1 MHYTRNNTCIHANHI
16 REYQSQLWNNFS
28 SLRTLQ
34 RSLIQTANLCNTVHG
49 AIFIPK
55 IYKSRSRDRRKN
67 QSTAQ
72 FPEHINQTAA
82 NQSNDPLFPR
92 RFRKSDIRFCRNV
105 TKLDSSFP
113 TKGHNIS
120 VWYRCAP
127 SFGNQKQ
134 LATLRVKPYIR
145 RQDRWG
151 KSASFDWCADD
162 QFMYCGD
169 CGLSCF
175 PV

>member
-1 MHYTRNNTCIHANHI
+1 MHYTRNNTCIHAKHV

-34 RSLIQTANLCNTVHG
+34 RSLVQTATLCEHSYG

-67 QSTAQ
+67 QSIAQ

-92 RFRKSDIRFCRNV
+92 RFRKTDIRFCRNV
-105 TKLDSSFP
+105 TKLESNFP
-113 TKGHNIS
+113 TRGALSSIDSGNGLVFRLEEDRKPTFEGS
-120 VWYRCAP
+120 P
-127 SFGNQKQ
+127 SPG
-134 LATLRVKPYIR
+134 
-145 RQDRWG
+145 D
-151 KSASFDWCADD
+151 SCDD
-162 QFMYCGD
+162 QKCILEYACMARA
-169 CGLSCF
+169 GLGREF
-175 PV
+175 YDMMV